1 MKLLFAKNIG
11 FCFGV
16 QNAVDIAQKAGD
28 AYTYGHIIH
37 NEHVIEKLRK
47 AGVNAVEE
55 LETLKSGDTL
65 ILRSHG
71 APKSVYEK
79 AEKSGIKLIDA
90 TCPFVKKIHNI
101 ASEMSGKGYHIVIV
115 GKASHPEVVGIQ
127 GWCGGCNV
135 IDENSEII
143 PLLKYDKI

>member
-79 AEKSGIKLIDA
+79 AEKIRGFDI
-90 TCPFVKKIHNI
+90 TFVTTAKT
-101 ASEMSGKGYHIVIV
+101 
-115 GKASHPEVVGIQ
+115 
-127 GWCGGCNV
+127 
-135 IDENSEII
+135 DEEAKS
-143 PLLKYDKI
+143 LLKALGLPFAK